1 MRQDR
6 EQVGG
11 GKQEGKLHWQRAGR
25 LEMQLQVQENGTLQ
39 GTEPRKVTTLSSA
52 HRQNMFLLPP
62 HRVLALVDPTPSVSG
77 MSTYPFASA
86 RARVLRVCQ
95 RCHAVVSSIEKRN
108 ATTRAEKMARV
119 PCSRTMATRRVM

>member
-11 GKQEGKLHWQRAGR
+11 GKQEGKLHWQRAGK

-39 GTEPRKVTTLSSA
+39 GTEPREVATLSSA

-62 HRVLALVDPTPSVSG
+62 HRVLALVDPTPLCLRHVDVSFRFC
-77 MSTYPFASA
+77 SCSDSSCLPKVSCSCLIDIEA
-86 RARVLRVCQ
+86 RRDDTSGEDR
-95 RCHAVVSSIEKRN
+95 
-108 ATTRAEKMARV
+108 
-119 PCSRTMATRRVM
+119 SRTL